1 MSKSTSRFIPVFVN
15 AGDLAV
21 RVARRDGLDWD
32 CPVFVNVPNGVRE
45 GLLLMLAKGADGK
58 ATNNILWDLPKAML
72 VSGIIA
78 KGDNAGKPKFTVT
91 ITKDFLAEWLEQLA
105 VVARGTVDNEV
116 ESLMGTWLAKSRP
129 ASVEMDV
136 ESF

>member
-1 MSKSTSRFIPVFVN
+1 
-15 AGDLAV
+15 
-21 RVARRDGLDWD
+21 
-32 CPVFVNVPNGVRE
+32 
-45 GLLLMLAKGADGK
+45 
-58 ATNNILWDLPKAML
+58 ML

-91 ITKDFLAEWLEQLA
+91 ITKDFLAEWLEQLT
-105 VVARGTVDNEV
+105 VVARGTVDTEV
-116 ESLMGTWLAKSRP
+116 ESVMGAWLAKSRP